1 MKAKKQNRNIVP
13 TKERIRGIVIWWK
26 NTKLFHFIDQEI
38 SVYKRKQL
46 KNDQFTI
53 LSSNCIAGVI
63 YHRLGKQFLTPTINM
78 FFSNC
83 AFVEFCVHLDW
94 YLNQELRFIKSERP
108 YPVAQLPGDG
118 ESIPTITL
126 YFNHDKVNE
135 TAQEKWESRKQ
146 RIKRDNLYIIL
157 YNLDGLTAEHIAKLE
172 TVPCKNK
179 VILTSLPMPDV
190 PWSIQIKPIMTHRY
204 PYNYLEKDMFGVRY
218 FEKKFDY
225 VSFLNT

>member
-26 NTKLFHFIDQEI
+26 NTKLFHFIEQEI

-135 TAQEKWESRKQ
+135 TAQEKWV
-146 RIKRDNLYIIL
+146 KR
-157 YNLDGLTAEHIAKLE
+157 
-172 TVPCKNK
+172 P
-179 VILTSLPMPDV
+179 
-190 PWSIQIKPIMTHRY
+190 
-204 PYNYLEKDMFGVRY
+204 
-218 FEKKFDY
+218 
-225 VSFLNT
+225 